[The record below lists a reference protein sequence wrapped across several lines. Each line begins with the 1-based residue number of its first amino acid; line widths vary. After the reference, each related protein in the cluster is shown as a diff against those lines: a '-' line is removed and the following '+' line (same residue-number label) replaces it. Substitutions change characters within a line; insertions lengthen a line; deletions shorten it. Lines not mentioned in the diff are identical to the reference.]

1 MADTTY
7 YVIHRRT
14 GHTEIFHNA
23 SLVASFTCG
32 RILSFILFVKVDEKG
47 ERVVDVSSCSDKTT
61 ELEQILEKA

>member
-23 SLVASFTCG
+23 SLVSSFMLV
-32 RILSFILFVKVDEKG
+32 RRLSSGLFVKVDEKG
-47 ERVVDVSSCSDKTT
+47 ERIVDVSKCSDKTS
-61 ELEQILEKA
+61 ELEQILEEA